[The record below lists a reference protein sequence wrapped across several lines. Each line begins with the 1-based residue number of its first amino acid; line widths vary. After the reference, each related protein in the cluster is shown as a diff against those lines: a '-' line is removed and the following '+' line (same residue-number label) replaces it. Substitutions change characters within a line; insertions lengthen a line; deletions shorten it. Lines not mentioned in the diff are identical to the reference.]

1 MRPAGTPVRGTGA
14 VKTSGR
20 SPRTAVGPT
29 SELAGSRPGERLRVA
44 ALMALALWCGLLGLA
59 RLTAGMAGLSFT
71 EVPVMVASA
80 LPCLLVGVAWA
91 LVPRRVGWAVAATLA
106 GCTVAA
112 ALLWPQIAGAFGSG
126 ARGAS
131 AESPLGGPLALL
143 VRAQD
148 ALPELAGQT
157 ALYVVAM
164 PLASMLLACCTL
176 VLGAGWG
183 FALVCVPLLMLCPQ
197 VGYEP
202 PLSTVA
208 LLATCQV
215 CALGYGAAARR
226 STRPARAMVST
237 LAVLALALACA
248 IPAVERN
255 LDDLCRPIERL
266 DALVVRVLD
275 GLSDARGSLG
285 DGATHQ
291 DGTDQPAPGA
301 PSAAAYGTAFG
312 GDVST
317 GELAFSH
324 SEVLEVATTQKPATA
339 VYLRGY
345 VGQDYAD
352 GTWSAASE
360 SAFVQGQSVLLGIA
374 QDDVA
379 ALTAQLPY
387 LMALPYAEAGLLPAA
402 TIEVGDP
409 SGAAGPAAL
418 TPYGARP
425 EGISG
430 SESRYEAVLV
440 GDYDALLD
448 AGVLGTGAGLATA
461 GEPDA
466 TLTALRTAYGSW
478 ARSAYLGYPAEEVAR
493 LAQVVAENPQ
503 PDTASAIRF
512 VERYLAENAVYTTQ
526 PEAFPAGVSIPEYFL
541 FEGHEGYCQHFATAA
556 VLMLRLYGVPARY
569 AAGYVAPADA
579 FEQGTDGAWHAT
591 LEDTRAHAWAEVYTD
606 ELGWVPVE
614 TTPAGSTEA
623 APFSSA
629 HLEGEGQGASD
640 GETEPE
646 APSREEEAGT
656 QASQEAGH
664 AEDEGRIGGDEA
676 PAQGAGTSPENE
688 DGHGTAEAAGD
699 HSPNDASEGRRGTAG
714 TPPAALVA
722 AGCAVAFLA
731 AVLIAAHLLRARRT
745 ARLEAR
751 ERCTA
756 AELLGD
762 LVDALH
768 YAGLLKG
775 LEGTEDSF
783 ARELSGAVPAV
794 SERSAQALC
803 DEAAEAAYG
812 ADAAPAGRI
821 ARETYRTAAEAA
833 LRTLSGPR
841 RLAFK
846 YLHAYL

>member
-1 MRPAGTPVRGTGA
+1 MRPARAPVRGTGA
-14 VKTSGR
+14 VKTSAR

-29 SELAGSRPGERLRVA
+29 SERAGSRPGERLRVA
-44 ALMALALWCGLLGLA
+44 ALMAVALWCGLLGLA
-59 RLTAGMAGLSFT
+59 RLTAGMAGLSFA
-71 EVPVMVASA
+71 EAPVMVASA
-80 LPCLLVGVAWA
+80 LPCLLVGIVWA
-91 LVPRRVGWAVAATLA
+91 LAPRRVGWPVAVTLA
-106 GCTVAA
+106 GCAVAV

-126 ARGAS
+126 VRGAS
-131 AESPLGGPLALL
+131 AENLLGGPLALL
-143 VRAQD
+143 VRAQG
-148 ALPELAGQT
+148 AVPELAGQT

-208 LLATCQV
+208 LLAACQA
-215 CALGYGAAARR
+215 CALAYSAAARR
-226 STRPARAMVST
+226 STRPMRAMVSS
-237 LAVLALALACA
+237 LAVLALACA

-275 GLSDARGSLG
+275 GLSEARGSLG

-291 DGTDQPAPGA
+291 DGTNQPAPGA

-317 GELAFSH
+317 GELTFSH
-324 SEVLEVATTQKPATA
+324 SEVLEISSTQKPATA

-345 VGQDYAD
+345 VGQDYAG

-387 LMALPYAEAGLLPAA
+387 LMALPYAGAGLLPTAA
-402 TIEVGDP
+402 IQVGDL
-409 SGAAGPAAL
+409 SGAADPTAL
-418 TPYGARP
+418 TPYGARS
-425 EGISG
+425 EGMSG

-448 AGVLGTGAGLATA
+448 AGVIGTGTDLATA
-461 GEPDA
+461 DESDA
-466 TLTALRTAYGSW
+466 TLAALRTAYGSW
-478 ARSAYLGYPAEEVAR
+478 ARSAYLGYPSEEVAR

-503 PDTASAIRF
+503 PDAASAIRF

-526 PEAFPAGVSIPEYFL
+526 PEAFPADVSIPEYFL
-541 FEGHEGYCQHFATAA
+541 FEGHKGYCQHFATAA
-556 VLMLRLYGVPARY
+556 VLMLRLYGVPTRY

-640 GETEPE
+640 GETGSEE
-646 APSREEEAGT
+646 SSREEEAGA

-676 PAQGAGTSPENE
+676 PAQGADASPENE

-699 HSPNDASEGRRGTAG
+699 HSPDDTSEGRRGATGA
-714 TPPAALVA
+714 PPAVLVA

-731 AVLIAAHLLRARRT
+731 AALVAAHLLRARRT

-768 YAGLLKG
+768 YAGLLKEF
-775 LEGTEDSF
+775 EGTEDSF
-783 ARELSGAVPAV
+783 AHELSGAVPAV

-803 DEAAEAAYG
+803 DEATEAAYG
-812 ADAAPAGRI
+812 ADAAPAGRT
-821 ARETYRTAAEAA
+821 ARETYRSAAEAA
-833 LRTLSGPR
+833 FRTLSGPR